1 MCTLYIGE
9 TTQKEKKKEGRKK
22 KDTLIEIVDRP
33 ALQDFI
39 SLSLAGLGGPLNMPY
54 IQTQYVFHFPS
65 GSLSLCVCM
74 RIV

>member
-39 SLSLAGLGGPLNMPY
+39 SLSLAGL
-54 IQTQYVFHFPS
+54 T
-65 GSLSLCVCM
+65 GSA
-74 RIV
+74 